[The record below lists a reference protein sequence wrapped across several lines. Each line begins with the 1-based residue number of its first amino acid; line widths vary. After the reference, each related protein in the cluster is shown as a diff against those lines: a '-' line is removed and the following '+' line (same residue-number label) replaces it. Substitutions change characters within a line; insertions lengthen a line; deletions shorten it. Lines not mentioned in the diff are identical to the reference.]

1 MNIEKKKILVIDDL
15 DAIRDIVSARLR
27 LKGFEIAKA
36 NDGLEALKLLED
48 KPESYDLIL
57 SDYDMPNMNGLELLE
72 KVRTTPGLKHK
83 PFIMLT
89 SRTEPEKMKAAKK
102 IGLSAW
108 VKKPFKLDAFI
119 SQINY
124 AIEKQ

>member
-1 MNIEKKKILVIDDL
+1 MEEHKRKILVVDDL

-27 LKGFEIAKA
+27 IKGFEITKA
-36 NDGLEALKLLED
+36 TDGVEALAILED
-48 KPESYDLIL
+48 QPDGFDLIL
-57 SDYDMPNMNGLELLE
+57 SDNDMPNMDGLELLK
-72 KVRTTPGLKHK
+72 KVRAIPALKDK

-89 SRTEPEKMKAAKK
+89 SRTEPEKMKAAKE

-108 VKKPFKLDAFI
+108 VKKPFKADAFL

-124 AIEKQ
+124 ALSN

>member
-1 MNIEKKKILVIDDL
+1 MEEHKRKILVVDDL

-27 LKGFEIAKA
+27 IKGFEITKA
-36 NDGLEALKLLED
+36 TDGVEALAILED
-48 KPESYDLIL
+48 QPDGFDLIL
-57 SDYDMPNMNGLELLE
+57 SDYDMPNMDGLELLK
-72 KVRTTPGLKHK
+72 KVRAIPALKDK

-89 SRTEPEKMKAAKK
+89 SRTEPEKMKAAKE

-108 VKKPFKLDAFI
+108 VKKPFKADAFL

-124 AIEKQ
+124 ALSN